1 MNNLKLFR
9 LTAGLKS
16 KQLASLLLVSA
27 HVYGYYEKDLPL
39 PSDTAVMLSRIY
51 KINVDQIFCSENE
64 ITNETMETV
73 ESISKLEPEQQ
84 NSLLAHN
91 LSNGKFEMLNF
102 KKLWHIREQI
112 QIELQQKKAARN

>member
-73 ESISKLEPEQQ
+73 ESISKLQPEQQ
-84 NSLLAHN
+84 NSLLAFN
-91 LSNGKFEMLNF
+91 LSNGEFEKLHF

-112 QIELQQKKAARN
+112 QIELQQEKAARN